1 MYLRILLTLTL
12 CTASALQPA
21 LAQPARQNARAENT
35 AVSAFINELA
45 ADNGIYISTRRIEF
59 FSDLAKGQHPFATV
73 VTCSDS
79 RVHTNMFSRTP
90 EGKLFMIRNIGNQLA
105 TAEGSVEYGVHHLHT
120 PVLMFVGH
128 ARCGAIAAV
137 SGNYSKESE
146 AIRRELDTIVIS
158 SGLNNMDGVR
168 ANVHNQVAAAMKKF
182 EEEVRKGELVVIG
195 AVMDFADDLHSGA
208 GKLHVINV
216 NGETSGEK
224 LADVKALLSEK
235 RLRGSAH

>member
-1 MYLRILLTLTL
+1 MYIRIFLALSLCAAGTLHN
-12 CTASALQPA
+12 AQ
-21 LAQPARQNARAENT
+21 AQPVREHARAEAA

-45 ADNGIYISTRRIEF
+45 ADNGIYVSTRRIEF
-59 FSDLAKGQHPFATV
+59 FSDLAKGQQPFATV

-120 PVLMFVGH
+120 PVLMFIGH

-158 SGLNNMDGVR
+158 SDLNNMDGVR
-168 ANVHNQVAAAMKKF
+168 ANVHNQVATAMKKF
-182 EEEVRKGELVVIG
+182 ADEVRKGELVVIG

-216 NGETSGEK
+216 NGESSGEK

-235 RLRGSAH
+235 RQRSGAH